1 MMMMMMPI
9 RLIIFLSCW
18 GLHVLGSIGNDETD
32 NANDDV
38 NGDENAMTMR
48 KIMMIM
54 VKMVMMKIIMIM
66 VMMKWVSL
74 LGLYGILEIN
84 IGLSW
89 YAL

>member
-1 MMMMMMPI
+1 MDDDDDVNFFNFF
-9 RLIIFLSCW
+9 LICW
-18 GLHVLGSIGNDETD
+18 GLHVLGSIGNDETN

-38 NGDENAMTMR
+38 NDDENAMTMR
-48 KIMMIM
+48 KMMMIM
-54 VKMVMMKIIMIM
+54 GKMQVMMKMIM
-66 VMMKWVSL
+66 VMMKGVSL